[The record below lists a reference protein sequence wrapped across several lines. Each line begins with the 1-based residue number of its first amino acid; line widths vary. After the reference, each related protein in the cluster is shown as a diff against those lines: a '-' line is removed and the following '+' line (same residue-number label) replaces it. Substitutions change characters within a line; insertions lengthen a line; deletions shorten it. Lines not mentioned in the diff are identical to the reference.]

1 MRVRTQGAVSRLPGR
16 AWHGRLAILL
26 AATLSMVLAAAWG
39 GSAPS
44 HRVAASSSGGSLN
57 VLEAAAFAGSWNG
70 LDPPTNTNSAADVS
84 ILSSIYGELFEQA
97 PGGKII
103 PDLASGYKIT
113 NNGMT
118 VTIDIRPGVTFTDG
132 TPFDAQAVA
141 FNINRDLEPQYRCT
155 CAPNFPL
162 ASPVT
167 ATATDTVTM
176 QLTHPFAPIIEAFF
190 LATPNWIVSPTAL
203 SKVSEQE
210 FALHPVGAGPFEV
223 VSAVP
228 NSVLKLQAN
237 PGYWKH
243 GYPKAKS
250 LTFTSVGTDASAVE
264 AIQAGQAQ
272 VYEGLGSVSLATS
285 AKKSGLNV
293 CKLPSTSSYYISLH
307 TASAPF
313 NNILAREAIYYAT
326 NPQPILKA
334 IYNNQATISQ
344 APGGPGALYY
354 EPKVPGYR
362 TYDLAKAKALVKSL
376 GGLNFTMYF
385 LNSGLYQELA
395 PTLQTE
401 FKAAGINANIQGISQ
416 LGAAIAE
423 FDTHKWPAFLWV
435 MGSYDPAG
443 GIGVSFFL
451 ASTGPFSGVHDP
463 TVDSLINK
471 GASSANPSVRA
482 SAYQDLAKYMNQQA
496 YAPFICAGSA
506 WDAAV
511 KGVSGPGLTTAY
523 GSFGQG
529 PLVQWESVSNS
540 NG

>member
-1 MRVRTQGAVSRLPGR
+1 MRVRTQGAVSWLPGHGLR
-16 AWHGRLAILL
+16 GRLAVVL
-26 AATLSMVLAAAWG
+26 AATLSLLLAGAWG

-44 HRVAASSSGGSLN
+44 HRVAATSNGGSLN

-203 SKVSEQE
+203 SKVPEQT
-210 FALHPVGAGPFEV
+210 FALHPVGAGPFKV

-228 NSVLKLQAN
+228 NSVLKLQKN
-237 PGYWKH
+237 TGYWKH
-243 GYPKAKS
+243 GYPKANS

-326 NPQPILKA
+326 NPKPILKA

-354 EPKVPGYR
+354 QATVPGYR
-362 TYDLAKAKALVKSL
+362 TYNLAKAKALVQQL
-376 GGLNFTMYF
+376 GGL
-385 LNSGLYQELA
+385 SI
-395 PTLQTE
+395 TLQDLTSITNNE
-401 FKAAGINANIQGISQ
+401 VAAALQTQWQAAGINVNLQE
-416 LGAAIAE
+416 L
-423 FDTHKWPAFLWV
+423 TVPALVQAGMAGKQQAVFSSV
-435 MGSYDPAG
+435 GSYDPALVPG
-443 GIGVSFFL
+443 LEFFFYSKSPL
-451 ASTGPFSGVHDP
+451 TSVHDP
-463 TVDSLINK
+463 HLDSLLDQ
-471 GASSANPSVRA
+471 ASSTSNQTDRANLYKQV
-482 SAYQDLAKYMNQQA
+482 YKYMSDQA
-496 YAPFICAGSA
+496 YAPFMFTSVGYNVMSKS
-506 WDAAV
+506 V
-511 KGVSGPGLTTAY
+511 
-523 GSFGQG
+523 QG
-529 PLVQWESVSNS
+529 IPCDTLSLATQWENVST
-540 NG
+540 